1 MIQSSTDAGGER
13 LSRVIADVAS
23 AYGRLGT
30 RGKGRAIARRPP
42 IITQPY
48 RGAAAFDFGTCT

>member
-23 AYGRLGT
+23 AYGRVGM
-30 RGKGRAIARRPP
+30 RGKGG
-42 IITQPY
+42 IIPW
-48 RGAAAFDFGTCT
+48 